1 MLTVGA
7 FLARQ
12 RFAMHIRDH
21 NMGID
26 RQLSLKGG
34 CERLPHTG
42 TDRTYIENLKDSCE
56 VLLPR
61 GDNVF
66 IALRPEDPGGYSPFT
81 LFNNLLLDHSNGSVI
96 GTLLTGRLVYAL
108 LI

>member
-1 MLTVGA
+1 
-7 FLARQ
+7 
-12 RFAMHIRDH
+12 
-21 NMGID
+21 MGID

-34 CERLPHTG
+34 CERLPYAK

-81 LFNNLLLDHSNGSVI
+81 LFNNLLDHSNSSVI

>member
-1 MLTVGA
+1 MLAIGD
-7 FLARQ
+7 FLAGQ

-34 CERLPHTG
+34 CERVPYAGTG
-42 TDRTYIENLKDSCE
+42 LTHIENLKDSCE

-66 IALRPEDPGGYSPFT
+66 IALRPEDLGGYSPFT